1 MTPRRPTWLMLAA
14 AAMTRRGTSAQRKR
28 SAGRAPRARL
38 LWTAAG
44 AACLLAAG
52 CTGNVTSGNTS
63 SGTPV
68 KGGTATFALAV
79 GQDFS
84 WILPMENQANNEPWD
99 LNVEEALYRPLYFAG
114 DGTSPTIDYP
124 LSLAYPPVWSDNNQ
138 TVTIHLKHY
147 LWSDGQ
153 PVTSRDVEF
162 YLNLIR
168 AGKSQFAWYVPGELP
183 DNIRSASYP
192 SPTEVVLHLN
202 QSYSQQWFDDNQLT
216 WIFPLPQQAWDRTS
230 LTGKVGNYDLTAAGA
245 EQVWAFL
252 YGQAEKVSSY
262 TTSPLWQ
269 TVDGP
274 WRLTGYNQVTFETT
288 LEPNTKYTG
297 PVKAHLAQVVIES
310 EPDETAEVDALRSG
324 ILDYGYLPLDD
335 YGLKGYLQSH
345 GFTVAPWAPEYSQ
358 WAELGYTSPVYGPL
372 VRQLYLRQALQ
383 HLVDQPLYLSS
394 LFHSLGQYTY
404 GPVPNLP
411 GSAYVSAAEK
421 TDPDPYSVAAARS
434 LLEAHGWAP
443 GAGGYMACKHAGT
456 GASDCGAGIAAGR
469 VLSFK
474 LMFETEAPSLEAE
487 VEAYQTAAKSAG
499 VQITL
504 DPQTETTMFSIGGTC
519 PPGPCDYG
527 ILIYA
532 DWMWNYGQGDV
543 YPSSDGIFQTG
554 ANYWAGGYSSPE
566 ADKLIVAATRN
577 TGLSNLYAEENYLSK
592 NIAALWFPTVDNQIS
607 VVKDTLHGWQPQQVF
622 ANEMPENWY
631 FTK

>member
-1 MTPRRPTWLMLAA
+1 MAPRRSTWL
-14 AAMTRRGTSAQRKR
+14 TSAAPAAIARRISAQWTR
-28 SAGRAPRARL
+28 SAGRRHRTRL

-44 AACLLAAG
+44 AACLLVAA
-52 CTGNVTSGNTS
+52 CTSNLSSSSSS

-68 KGGTATFALAV
+68 KGGTATFAL
-79 GQDFS
+79 GIGNDFS
-84 WILPMENQANNEPWD
+84 WILPIENEANYEPWD

-114 DGTSPTIDYP
+114 NGTSPTIDNQ
-124 LSLAYPPVWSDNNQ
+124 LSVAYPPVWSDNNQ

-162 YLNLIR
+162 FLNLAR
-168 AGKSQFAWYVPGELP
+168 VNKSQDAQYVPGELP

-192 SPTEVVLHLN
+192 NSSTVVLHLN
-202 QSYSQQWFDDNQLT
+202 KTYSQQWFDDNQLT
-216 WIFPLPQQAWDRTS
+216 WIFPLPQQTWDRTS
-230 LTGKVGNYDLTAAGA
+230 LTGKVGNYDLTPAGA
-245 EQVWAFL
+245 KKVWALL
-252 YGQAEKVSSY
+252 YGQSQKVATY
-262 TTSPLWQ
+262 ATNPLWQ

-288 LEPNTKYTG
+288 LQPNTKYTG
-297 PVKAHLAQVVIES
+297 PVKAKLSKVIIES

-345 GFTVAPWAPEYSQ
+345 GFTIAPWAPEYAE
-358 WAELGYTSPVYGPL
+358 WAELGYTSSTYGPL
-372 VRQLYLRQALQ
+372 VRQLYIRQALQ
-383 HLVDQPLYLSS
+383 HLVNEPLYLNS
-394 LFHSLGQYTY
+394 LFHGYGQYTY

-411 GSAYVSAAEK
+411 GSKFVSPEEK
-421 TDPDPYSVAAARS
+421 TDPDPYSPSAARS

-443 GAGGYMACKHAGT
+443 GSGGYLVCKHAGT
-456 GASDCGAGIAAGR
+456 GAADCGAGIAAGR
-469 VLSFK
+469 VLNFK
-474 LMFETEAPSLEAE
+474 LMYSTGEPSLEAE

-504 DPQTETTMFSIGGTC
+504 DPQTETTMFSIGGIC
-519 PPGPCDYG
+519 PPGPCNYG

-554 ANYWAGGYSSPE
+554 ANYWAGGYSSPT
-566 ADKLIVAATRN
+566 ADKLIVATTRQ
-577 TGLSNLYAEENYLSK
+577 TGLSALYAEENYLSR

-607 VVKDTLHGWQPQQVF
+607 VVKNTLHGWQPQQVF

-631 FTK
+631 YTK